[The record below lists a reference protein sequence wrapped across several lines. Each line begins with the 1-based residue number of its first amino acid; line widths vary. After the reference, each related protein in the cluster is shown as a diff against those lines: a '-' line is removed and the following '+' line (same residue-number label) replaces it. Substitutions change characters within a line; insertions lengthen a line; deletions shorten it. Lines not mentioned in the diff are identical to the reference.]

1 MNKKNNYFFTSESVS
16 KGHPDKVCDQ
26 ISDAILDAYLEK
38 DKNAHVAVE
47 TMVTRNQVILA
58 GEINST
64 VEVNVED
71 VVRNVIRSIGYMKKE
86 YNFDCDT
93 VNIINLLH
101 KQSPDINQG
110 VSRGSE
116 EEQGAGDQGIM
127 FGYATN
133 ETPDYI
139 PLTLWLAH
147 NILKR
152 LDEVRECNVVKYLR
166 PDAKSQVTI
175 EFNEKNEPVHIDTI
189 LISTSHDEF
198 MRDNVVLRDEVVHD
212 IIENDITNLVIKHFF
227 INDRGKKIAH
237 LYDDKTKIIVNPT
250 GKFVVCGPDGDSGV
264 TGRKIIVDTYGGYGA
279 HGGGAFS
286 GKDTSKVDRSGA
298 YMTRYIAKNIVATG
312 LCDKCLIQISYAIGV
327 AEPTSF
333 NINTYGTNH
342 TKYSDAELSSEILKL
357 IDLRPGMVE
366 KNLNLRVPIYSKTAS
381 YGHFGHTCDGLCYP
395 WEALTLVDK
404 FSQLLT
410 K

>member
-1 MNKKNNYFFTSESVS
+1 MNNKNDYFFTSESVS

-47 TMVTRNQVILA
+47 TMVTTNQVILV
-58 GEINST
+58 GEINSN
-64 VEVNVED
+64 VEVDVKD
-71 VVRNVIRSIGYMKKE
+71 VVKNVIKNIGYTKEE
-86 YNFDCDT
+86 YNFDYHT
-93 VNIINLLH
+93 VNIINFIH

-110 VSRGSE
+110 VSRGTE

-147 NILKR
+147 CILKR
-152 LDEVRECNVVKYLR
+152 LDEVREYNVVNYLR

-175 EFNEKNEPVHIDTI
+175 EFNEKNEPIHIDTI

-198 MRDNVVLRDEVVHD
+198 IHNSDVMTDEDMHD

-227 INDRGKKIAH
+227 IYDKGKRFAH
-237 LYDDKTKIIVNPT
+237 LFDDKTRIIVNPT

-298 YMTRYIAKNIVATG
+298 YMARYIAKNIVASG
-312 LCDKCLIQISYAIGV
+312 LCDRCLIQVSYAIGV

-333 NINTYGTNH
+333 NINSYGTNH

-357 IDLRPGMVE
+357 IDLRPGMIE
-366 KNLNLRVPIYSKTAS
+366 KNLVLREPIYTKTAR
-381 YGHFGHTCDGLCYP
+381 YGHFGCNCYP
-395 WEALTLVDK
+395 WEALTLVDR
-404 FSQLLT
+404 FSQLL
-410 K
+410 

>member
-47 TMVTRNQVILA
+47 TMVTTNQVILA

-64 VEVNVED
+64 AEVNVED
-71 VVRNVIRSIGYMKKE
+71 VVRNVIRSIGYMKEE

-152 LDEVRECNVVKYLR
+152 LDEVRECNVIKYLR

-227 INDRGKKIAH
+227 INDKGKKFAH

-357 IDLRPGMVE
+357 IDLRPGMIE
-366 KNLNLRVPIYSKTAS
+366 KNLNLRAPIYSKTAS

-395 WEALTLVDK
+395 WESLTLVDK